1 MYDNILVPVDGSDSS
16 LKALTHAVKLAK
28 IHCSQIN
35 VISVIDELK
44 LPFGAEYR
52 LWANESHQELIRT
65 SLEFLNNEI
74 ISIRDNEP
82 DLKIDAEIVEGN
94 PTKKIIQK
102 SEEGNYDL
110 IVLGKKGM
118 GIVEELVMGSVT
130 HKVLNQSKIPVIV
143 VN

>member
-1 MYDNILVPVDGSDSS
+1 MYDNILVPVDGSESS

-28 IHCSQIN
+28 IHGSQLN
-35 VISVIDELK
+35 VISVIEELK

-65 SLEFLNNEI
+65 SLEYLNKEI

-94 PTKKIIQK
+94 PSKKIIQK

-130 HKVLNQSKIPVIV
+130 HKVVNQSKIPVIV